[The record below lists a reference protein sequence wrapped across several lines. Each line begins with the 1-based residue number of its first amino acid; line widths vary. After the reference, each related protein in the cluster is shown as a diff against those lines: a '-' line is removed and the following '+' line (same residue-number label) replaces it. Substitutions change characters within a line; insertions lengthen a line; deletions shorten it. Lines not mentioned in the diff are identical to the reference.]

1 MAGHWFVGEINI
13 EGISCGRIRNNF
25 GIFSFILITFV
36 VNERG

>member
-25 GIFSFILITFV
+25 GIF
-36 VNERG
+36 ER